1 MGIASP
7 RRSHRNKKQRTI
19 LRAPYVREMDD
30 QPPDSDPFDEL
41 LLPDDKSQRV
51 EIDGDGNS
59 VGDVTQIGSQHIHNG
74 PYYDGSPQQDS
85 KPEAQI
91 ETKWS
96 WSSPLTQ
103 ARLAW
108 LGLLFSILPIASLFK
123 LIKPVVDGTA
133 FVESASQPSAQYIWI
148 VVLLIGLTAL
158 LAIGTMWRIVH
169 LRIHALSNH
178 WMLPAATE
186 VDGRFAIARFRGTCP
201 YCDAKLRFYN
211 KPVDWLDYADEHG
224 NTKRKVIEREMAA
237 ECRRNPKHWWSID
250 PTLEL
255 ERKG

>member
-1 MGIASP
+1 
-7 RRSHRNKKQRTI
+7 
-19 LRAPYVREMDD
+19 MDD
-30 QPPDSDPFDEL
+30 QPRDRDPFGEL
-41 LLPDDKSQRV
+41 LLPSNKSQRV
-51 EIDGDGNS
+51 EISGDGNS
-59 VGDVTQIGSQHIHNG
+59 VGDVTQIGSQHVHNG
-74 PYYDGSPQQDS
+74 PYYAGNPQQGSDTA
-85 KPEAQI
+85 AQI

-108 LGLLFSILPIASLFK
+108 LGLFFAILPFTSLYK
-123 LIKPVVDGTA
+123 LIVPVIDAAA
-133 FVESASQPSAQYIWI
+133 FTQSGSQPSAQYVWVALL
-148 VVLLIGLTAL
+148 VVGFAAL

-186 VDGRFAIARFRGTCP
+186 VDGRFAIARFRGKCP
-201 YCDAKLRFYN
+201 HCDAKLRFYN
-211 KPVDWLDYADEHG
+211 KPVHWTNYTDEHG
-224 NTKRKVIEREMAA
+224 NSKQKVTEREMAA

-255 ERKG
+255 GRKP